1 AQAHQAPHYVYEY
14 AGMTK
19 EQIKDAQAKDEAVG
33 LKSVVRF
40 RVPEN
45 HDYQWQDLVKGEVKI
60 NSKEIGGDWVIQKAD
75 GMPTYN
81 FAVVIDDHLMEI
93 THVLRG

>member
-1 AQAHQAPHYVYEY
+1 
-14 AGMTK
+14 
-19 EQIKDAQAKDEAVG
+19 

-93 THVLRG
+93 THVLRGDDHVSNTPKQLMVYEAFGWKAPAFGHM